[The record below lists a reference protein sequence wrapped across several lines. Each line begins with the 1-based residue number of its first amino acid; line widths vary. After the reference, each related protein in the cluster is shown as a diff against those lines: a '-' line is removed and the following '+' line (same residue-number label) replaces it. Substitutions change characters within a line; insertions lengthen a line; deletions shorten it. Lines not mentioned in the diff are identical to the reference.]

1 MNLFVG
7 VLAVGIIVG
16 MWLIGKG
23 AKDCGRVEL
32 GMLLLSM
39 SCMFLGLWITETIYS
54 NNAPAPVVMAVDT
67 LSRVSSV
74 DTVTVIQYTLSD

>member
-23 AKDCGRVEL
+23 AKDCGRVIL
-32 GMLLLSM
+32 GILLLHLSSM
-39 SCMFLGLWITETIYS
+39 LFGLWVTEQLITVPS
-54 NNAPAPVVMAVDT
+54 APMVMAVDT